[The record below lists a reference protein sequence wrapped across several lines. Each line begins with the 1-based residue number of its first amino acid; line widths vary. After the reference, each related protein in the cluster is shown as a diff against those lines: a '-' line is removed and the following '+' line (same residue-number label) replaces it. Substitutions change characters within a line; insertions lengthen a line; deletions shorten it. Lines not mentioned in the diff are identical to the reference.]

1 MKLLCFFAA
10 VLCLGFRSSAVR
22 IPYPSPQ
29 PDTAALKFLPGIVSS
44 DSLDFNASF
53 SPDGRT
59 FYFCRS
65 ANGKWNIWQTNYD
78 GGKWAAPRPAP
89 FSEPAYSQA
98 DPFFG
103 PDGALYFISNRPVQA
118 ADTAGDFDIW
128 RVRPDNNGGWSA
140 PENVQGV
147 NSDST
152 EYYVSLAA
160 NGNIYFASNRSG
172 DFEIY
177 YSRLENGRYTAPENL
192 GPAVNAPGMEHDPC
206 ISPDEKLL
214 LFTAVDRPGGFG
226 SGDIYISRKTAEG
239 KWGKAANAGPA
250 VNTATYEYCSYLTP
264 DGKYLFFS
272 SDYDV
277 KWVSAKQLEM
287 R

>member
-1 MKLLCFFAA
+1 MKLLCMVAA
-10 VLCLGFRSSAVR
+10 VLCLGCQPAVIR
-22 IPYPSPQ
+22 IPYPSPL

-44 DSLDFNASF
+44 DSLDFNAAF
-53 SPDGRT
+53 SPDGQT
-59 FYFCRS
+59 FYFCRP
-65 ANGKWNIWQTNYD
+65 AKGKWNIWQTSYEN
-78 GGKWAAPRPAP
+78 GQWAASQPAP
-89 FSEPAYSQA
+89 FSEAAYSQA

-103 PDGALYFISNRPVQA
+103 PDGALYFISNRPAHA
-118 ADTAGDFDIW
+118 ADTAGDYDIW
-128 RVRPDNNGGWSA
+128 CVRPEGNGWSA
-140 PENVQGV
+140 PENVPGI

-177 YSRLENGRYTAPENL
+177 YSRLEGGRYTSPENL

-206 ISPDEKLL
+206 VSPDEKLL
-214 LFTAVDRPGGFG
+214 LFTAVDRSGGLG
-226 SGDIYISRKTAEG
+226 SGDIYISRRTAEG
-239 KWGKAANAGPA
+239 KWSKAANAGPA

-277 KWVSAKQLEM
+277 KWIDAKQLGI